1 MIKELEQRWSGFA
14 GGQKRFVWAVG
25 IALTPLWTALF
36 LVAQWLP
43 SAIVPGDFVM
53 PEVSMSAG
61 KIAVFQA
68 TVVTVGLALLEL
80 KTRLFPRKS

>member
-1 MIKELEQRWSGFA
+1 MIKELEQRWSGFT
-14 GGQKRFVWAVG
+14 GGQKRFVLAVG

-43 SAIVPGDFVM
+43 TSIVPSDFVM
-53 PEVSMSAG
+53 PAVSMSAG
-61 KIAVFQA
+61 KLALFQA
-68 TVVTVGLALLEL
+68 TGVAVGLGLLEL